1 MCDGH
6 LSFLR
11 LLPVGLINK
20 NIRINM
26 KIIKSFYLVIPV
38 VFAALLISCESNDNP
53 TNSVYIPQPV
63 NKKVLLEYFSNSS
76 CVPCIEMHRSFI
88 EPVEATSGV
97 TINDTAI
104 VFISW
109 QYKYPN
115 TQDSVYWAN
124 PVQNAY
130 RANYYQVLGAP
141 QGNLDGNFMGSYSTN
156 DWSSQVNAEFKKTK
170 FLDVVLTNTY
180 DSISRTGS
188 ISANVQTLVTPGTS
202 DNVIHFVLTE
212 SDVNYVTAQNGI
224 KVLNDCMRLM
234 ITDTSGVPFTFG
246 GNQTITE
253 NYSVNS
259 KYNDSNC
266 HLVVF
271 VQSVHSQNVYGVER
285 IAVK

>member
-1 MCDGH
+1 
-6 LSFLR
+6 
-11 LLPVGLINK
+11 
-20 NIRINM
+20 M
-26 KIIKSFYLVIPV
+26 KKIKCFYFAIPV
-38 VFAALLISCESNDNP
+38 IFALIFVSCESNDNP

-88 EPVEATSGV
+88 EPVEAVKGV

-104 VFISW
+104 VFLSW

-124 PVQNAY
+124 PVQNSY
-130 RANYYQVLGAP
+130 RATYYGVLGAP
-141 QGNLDGNFMGSYSTN
+141 QGNLDGNFMGSYSTP
-156 DWSSQVNAEFKKTK
+156 DWSSQVNAEFKTQKY
-170 FLDVVLTNTY
+170 LNIVLTNTY
-180 DSISRTGS
+180 DSIARTGS
-188 ISANVQTLVTPGTS
+188 ISASVQTLATPSTN

-212 SDVNYVTAQNGI
+212 SDINYVTAQNGI

-234 ITDTSGVPFTFG
+234 ITDTSGVPFSFG
-246 GNQTITE
+246 GTQTFTE

-266 HLVVF
+266 HIVVF
-271 VQSVHSQNVYGVER
+271 VQSYNSKNVYGVER